1 MTNDPRS
8 EPYYDYLM
16 QSGYQFFNYSE
27 KHYIFEKGKRVIKV
41 AKNICN
47 NAATD
52 ESYYIEKA
60 AHELLL
66 FHHFPVVKIYNVY
79 SKGDFLEDF
88 VVLEEEK
95 VDGKVYYKKNCEN
108 KFLTRVLHLMQNATS
123 IKGKKFGMMDKD
135 GQAKFSS
142 WKECLYSVAEN
153 MPEDERKSCCRN
165 IETLPEVKEPSFVF
179 TDCNM
184 ANFVFSGDS
193 LIKAIDVERPLWG
206 DPSFLYGVIK
216 SRNPYLYALIGK
228 EAESEIVDLY
238 AKIYPYI
245 FCG

>member
-1 MTNDPRS
+1 
-8 EPYYDYLM
+8 M
-16 QSGYQFFNYSE
+16 QT
-27 KHYIFEKGKRVIKV
+27 
-41 AKNICN
+41 
-47 NAATD
+47 AA
-52 ESYYIEKA
+52 
-60 AHELLL
+60 
-66 FHHFPVVKIYNVY
+66 
-79 SKGDFLEDF
+79 
-88 VVLEEEK
+88 
-95 VDGKVYYKKNCEN
+95 
-108 KFLTRVLHLMQNATS
+108 Q
-123 IKGKKFGMMDKD
+123 IKGKNFGMMGMD
-135 GQAKFSS
+135 GQATFLS
-142 WKECLYSVAEN
+142 WKDFLYDAVKD
-153 MPEDERKSCCRN
+153 MPNSEKELICRK
-165 IETLPEVKEPSFVF
+165 IQTLPEIIEPAFVF